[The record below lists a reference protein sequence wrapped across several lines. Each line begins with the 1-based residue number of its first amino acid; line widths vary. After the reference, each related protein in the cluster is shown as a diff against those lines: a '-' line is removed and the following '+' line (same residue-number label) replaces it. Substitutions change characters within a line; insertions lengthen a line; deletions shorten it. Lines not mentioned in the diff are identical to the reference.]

1 MTADAPKRPRS
12 GYMIFG
18 GEIREEVMEKVRAEN
33 LGLAG
38 AGTII
43 SERWNAL
50 SEGEKAR
57 YGEMSA
63 QMKIKFDKEFA
74 VYRQSDAFKAYM
86 DAKAKLEAK
95 QGLKKIGR
103 THLGEAPKKA
113 PSAYSMYRAEVLPAI
128 CEENSKKEGEAKLD
142 MAGLARKVSALWA
155 EVPEEKKQEY
165 FKKAEELRQQYVLDM
180 QEFKTNQK
188 YFDFLETREK
198 LKSKENKELNLREM
212 PKRPKNVF
220 SLFADDHKD
229 KVEPGKGEGKG
240 RHALKNLWTQ
250 AEADKKAEY
259 EKKEKELKDQW
270 MQQVVEFKSGEKYA
284 TYQTTASKV
293 RKEFTTEAVKV
304 TTLKFLRGAPA
315 APPKSSFAVYVSERK
330 RKREEATGGS
340 LNKAAQKEEVDTA
353 RKDWIKLD
361 RASKAEYETLRLEQT
376 RTYEATC
383 KEYMA
388 QPLWQEYVQ
397 LAKRTKIPVKSLL
410 FHKKKLIRK
419 LKKGEKMPPS
429 WIPVPKRPETFPSK
443 PKSSFQIFAAE
454 MKKQISDLSEIT
466 QKWQALEQ
474 DDKKKFEDL
483 AGESVK
489 QFEKEMQDFK
499 RSDEGKRYIRELK
512 GSQRRRRV
520 LAAKNRFLDELPK
533 KPVSAVAAFQLSKVS
548 QVRKDNPGKKGF
560 EIKQILQDMWRNLD
574 AEERQKCEE
583 ASAAEWKQFE
593 EKLKEFKDGP
603 MWKGFQ
609 KAVRVSKPKAKGK
622 SKSIASG
629 PKKPASMP
637 TRPVSAFQ
645 TFCKEVSGPGKSL
658 GDMAR
663 AYKELDEEKRD
674 TMEKEAKERENA
686 YEQELDA
693 WNKSEEG
700 KKYLRMKHSFEVRRK
715 LAFAKKKFA
724 DGEPKKPLTAFM
736 IFCNEQRQNIMDSNP
751 QLKPADVSG
760 KLAEAWKNL
769 PGDDRETWD
778 MKEKEKK
785 EEYEKELTA
794 WKNSPNYKRY
804 QAAVASCTG
813 KTQKKKE
820 GPVTVPAP
828 ENLPKKPLNG
838 MQLFGAEQR
847 QQGKSLGLKQLSDAW
862 IQLQADGQKQY
873 MEKASELSR
882 QYDAD
887 LKEFM
892 KTAEGKRYFRERGA
906 SMRKAKIQKAKE
918 RFLDGENAPKMPKRP
933 PSAYFL
939 FVQEKRST
947 ITDAKFGEVAKRLTA
962 MWNELGAEDKKVYED
977 KVEELKKKYEAEM
990 AEFKNSADYKN
1001 YNKAVAGI
1009 TGKRAQIVKAK
1020 AKAASAKAGSGR
1032 GRGGGRG
1039 GGAEAK
1045 KAGAASGAGSDD
1057 DSDSDVMGSDTDSS
1071 SSSDSD

>member
-38 AGTII
+38 AGTLI
-43 SERWNAL
+43 SERWSAL
-50 SEGEKAR
+50 SEAEKAR

-63 QMKIKFDKEFA
+63 QMKIKFDAEFA
-74 VYRQSDAFKAYM
+74 VYRKSDSFKQYM

-113 PSAYSMYRAEVLPAI
+113 PSAYSMYRAEILPAI
-128 CEENSKKEGEAKLD
+128 CAENAKKEGEAKLD
-142 MAGLARKVSALWA
+142 MAGIARKVSAMWT

-180 QEFKTNQK
+180 QEFKTNKK

-198 LKSKENKELNLREM
+198 IKSKENKELNLREM

-240 RHALKNLWTQ
+240 RHALKTLWTQ
-250 AEADKKAEY
+250 AEAEKKSVY
-259 EKKEKELKDQW
+259 EQKEKELKDEW
-270 MQQVVEFKSGEKYA
+270 VQQVADFKAGEKYA
-284 TYQTTASKV
+284 TFQTTAAKV
-293 RKEFTTEAVKV
+293 RKEFTTEAIKV

-315 APPKSSFAVYVSERK
+315 APPKSSFSVFTSERK
-330 RKREEATGGS
+330 RKREDAGGGPLS
-340 LNKAAQKEEVDTA
+340 RAAQKEELDAA
-353 RKDWIKLD
+353 RKEWIKLD
-361 RASKAEYETLRLEQT
+361 RSAKSEYERVRVEQT
-376 RTYEATC
+376 VTYEAAC

-388 QPLWQEYVQ
+388 QPHWQEYVQ

-410 FHKKKLIRK
+410 FHKKKMIRK

-454 MKKQISDLSEIT
+454 MKQQNMSDISEIT

-483 AGESVK
+483 ASETVK
-489 QFEKEMQDFK
+489 QYEKEMQEFK
-499 RSDEGKRYIRELK
+499 ISEEGKRFFRELK
-512 GSQRRRRV
+512 VAQRRRKI
-520 LAAKNRFLDELPK
+520 LGAKNKFLDDLPK
-533 KPVSAVAAFQLSKVS
+533 KPLNVVKAFQISKAA
-548 QVRKDNPGKKGF
+548 QVKKDNPGKKGF
-560 EIKQILQDMWRNLD
+560 ELRQILQDMWRDLD
-574 AEERQKCEE
+574 ADERTKYEE
-583 ASAAEWKQFE
+583 ASAAEWKEFE
-593 EKLKEFKDGP
+593 DKMKEFKAGP
-603 MWKGFQ
+603 NWKSFQ
-609 KAVRVSKPKAKGK
+609 KAVKVSKPKAKGK
-622 SKSIASG
+622 TGASG

-637 TRPVSAFQ
+637 TRPIGAFQ
-645 TFCKEVSGPGKSL
+645 TFCKEISGTGKSL
-658 GDMAR
+658 GEMAR
-663 AYKELDEEKRD
+663 AYKELDEEKREL
-674 TMEKEAKERENA
+674 MEKEAKERENA
-686 YEQELDA
+686 YQAEVDA
-693 WNKSEEG
+693 WEKSEEG
-700 KKYLRMKHSFEVRRK
+700 KKYQRQKRSFEIKRK
-715 LAFAKKKFA
+715 LTFAKKKFGG
-724 DGEPKKPLTAFM
+724 GEPKRPMSAFM
-736 IFCNEQRQNIMDSNP
+736 MFATEKRQEITAENP
-751 QLKPADVSG
+751 GLKMGDVQAKIG
-760 KLAEAWKNL
+760 QAWKSL
-769 PGDDRETWD
+769 SDDERGVWD
-778 MKEKEKK
+778 AKEKEKK
-785 EEYEKELTA
+785 EEYENEMTE
-794 WKNSPNYKRY
+794 WKNSPNHKRY
-804 QAAVASCTG
+804 QQIVARCTG
-813 KTQKKKE
+813 KSSSSPGTVSV
-820 GPVTVPAP
+820 PVPD
-828 ENLPKKPLNG
+828 NLPKKPLNG

-862 IQLQADGQKQY
+862 IQLQAEGQKPF

-882 QYDAD
+882 QYETD

-906 SMRKAKIQKAKE
+906 ALRKTKIQKAKE

-962 MWNELGAEDKKVYED
+962 MWNELGAEDKKVYEE
-977 KVEELKKKYEAEM
+977 KVEEAKKKYEEEM
-990 AEFKNSADYKN
+990 SAFKNSAYYKN

-1009 TGKRAQIVKAK
+1009 TGKRDKIVKAK
-1020 AKAASAKAGSGR
+1020 AKAASAKAGAGR

-1039 GGAEAK
+1039 GGPAAK
-1045 KAGAASGAGSDD
+1045 KAAGSANAASQS